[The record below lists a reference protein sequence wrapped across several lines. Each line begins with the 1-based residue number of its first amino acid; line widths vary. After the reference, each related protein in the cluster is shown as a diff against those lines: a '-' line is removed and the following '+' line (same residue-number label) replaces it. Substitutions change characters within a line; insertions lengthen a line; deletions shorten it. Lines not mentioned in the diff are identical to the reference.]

1 MYARQSICTYDEH
14 PPLILNAQ
22 QEGLETKREKD
33 LAIVAHEARRMP
45 GM

>member
-1 MYARQSICTYDEH
+1 MYDRYDGKSERQH

-33 LAIVAHEARRMP
+33 LAIVGHEAHE

>member
-1 MYARQSICTYDEH
+1 MYDRYDGKSERQH

-22 QEGLETKREKD
+22 QEGLETNREKD
-33 LAIVAHEARRMP
+33 LAIVTHESRRMP